1 MSFTDQLQLFMYTNY
16 SFHIHLSCNM
26 YHTHCHDMCHVD
38 TLHSPSFL
46 DATPIYFF
54 SGYHLFLM
62 FSILVSE
69 KTLILYRTS
78 LFLPLMSLLLPRMSR
93 LLQDILL
100 LFPSGVTQSPKDVN
114 PCPLDLN
121 PSPQD
126 ITPSPHDVTPSP

>member
-16 SFHIHLSCNM
+16 SFNINLSCNM
-26 YHTHCHDMCHVD
+26 YHLLCHDQCPFD
-38 TLHSPSFL
+38 TLHFPSFH

-62 FSILVSE
+62 FSIHVFE
-69 KTLILYRTS
+69 KTLILYRIS
-78 LFLPLMSLLLPRMSR
+78 LLLPLMSLLLPRMSL
-93 LLQDILL
+93 LLQDMLL
-100 LFPSGVTQSPKDVN
+100 IFPSSVTKLPKDVN
-114 PCPLDLN
+114 PCPLNLN